1 MPQSLSVS
9 RGGVRIHKS
18 VLGEEGP
25 LCLIAFVVESEREV
39 PVSVRVR
46 EEIPEDVPRSAVGLH
61 EDYEA
66 DSWRVT
72 EDGHLEYGRELP
84 PGETA
89 VAGFFVRGGE
99 ELARHFF
106 VTPSIEDV
114 RQADG
119 AALST

>member
-18 VLGEEGP
+18 VLDDGGP
-25 LCLIAFVVESEREV
+25 LPLVAYVVESEREV
-39 PVSVRVR
+39 PVSVRIR
-46 EEIPEDVPRSAVGLH
+46 EEIPEPVPRSAVGLH
-61 EDYEA
+61 DDYEA

-72 EDGHLEYGRELP
+72 DDGHLEYGRELP
-84 PGETA
+84 PGGTT

-106 VTPSIEDV
+106 VAPSIEDV
-114 RQADG
+114 RRADET
-119 AALST
+119 ALSS